1 MATFRMKF
9 VQAYADRHGKMRY
22 YYRRPGFPRVALTGE
37 PGSTAFAKAYE
48 AASGQA
54 PRRIGAERI
63 VQGTFAALIV
73 DYYETEAF
81 TKLGAISRKTR
92 RNVLERFR
100 ETFGTMAVRD
110 MTPAKLD
117 EVLEGTTN
125 LKGVRD
131 ALRLLF
137 KLAFRRGLIAVSPMD
152 GLRLPKKAKTGFR
165 PWTEA
170 DIALY
175 CEKWPTGSRERLAL
189 ALLLYTAQ
197 RRDDARA
204 MGRQH
209 LQDGGLRV
217 RQHKTGAELLI
228 PIHPDLQA
236 ELDQIPRTQ
245 LSFLQTQYGQPFS
258 AAGFGQWFGEKAQE
272 AGCPKGCTAHGLR
285 KAACRRLAEAGCTE
299 RQIMA
304 ISGHQNPAEVST
316 YVKGADQIRLARE
329 AMDKVESGT
338 KPSNPG
344 EPVRQSG
351 RNVQ

>member
-170 DIALY
+170 DIA
-175 CEKWPTGSRERLAL
+175 
-189 ALLLYTAQ
+189 ALLREVAHRLTRAACAGAPALHRPAP
-197 RRDDARA
+197 RRRPRHGPPAST
-204 MGRQH
+204 GRQACMC
-209 LQDGGLRV
+209 V
-217 RQHKTGAELLI
+217 QHKTGAELLI

-236 ELDQIPRTQ
+236 ELDQIAQGRSSASFRRSTASRSRGWVRSSGLGRRRKGSRMPEGLHGARSTQGGLPAPGRGGMHRTPDHGDQWPPEPRRGFD
-245 LSFLQTQYGQPFS
+245 LREGRRSDSARPRGHGQ
-258 AAGFGQWFGEKAQE
+258 G
-272 AGCPKGCTAHGLR
+272 R
-285 KAACRRLAEAGCTE
+285 K
-299 RQIMA
+299 
-304 ISGHQNPAEVST
+304 
-316 YVKGADQIRLARE
+316 
-329 AMDKVESGT
+329 
-338 KPSNPG
+338 
-344 EPVRQSG
+344 
-351 RNVQ
+351 RNETV